1 VSNPGRLQGSAFHLF
16 IRFNSKLM
24 TMTKIVVRTGD
35 TVPVSGQYK
44 LSGGNVEA
52 TCVAGEHVPPNNS
65 GVRQIWT
72 LVYKTKYSEA

>member
-1 VSNPGRLQGSAFHLF
+1 
-16 IRFNSKLM
+16 
-24 TMTKIVVRTGD
+24 MTKIVVRTGD